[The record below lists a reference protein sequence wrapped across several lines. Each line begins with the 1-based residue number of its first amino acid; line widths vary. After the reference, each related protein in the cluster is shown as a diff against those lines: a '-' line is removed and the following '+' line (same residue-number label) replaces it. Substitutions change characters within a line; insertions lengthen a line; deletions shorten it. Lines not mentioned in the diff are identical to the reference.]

1 MEITMQDGFTGAQG
15 GFLDMMRSDAG
26 DVTPVATEAQPHFIQ
41 DDPVQPEPTRQ
52 APQPVAE
59 DDTPEPVMKKPGDI
73 KKGIDSLLGD
83 EPEAPTKA
91 DDSAEDE
98 SDLPADATTP
108 EAKGAWKNVK
118 KENRELKQERER
130 LAKELEAA
138 KKIKDSDP
146 IKTEA
151 EELRKERDALRERL
165 VKYDFREDPQYVR
178 EIGQPLE
185 HERTAIAKLAKTAD
199 IDFAVIE
206 DAIYQSDETK
216 FMDKL
221 DAAIESLT
229 PARQAMVTQSAIRM
243 RNLELRALEMET
255 KAGEL
260 LKIST
265 EEKKQMSEKQRTEA
279 RAAEMRAVADLE
291 PVLKKVAT
299 SFALDGEDA
308 DSAVKAILEDAQK
321 TPFEEL
327 SPKDK
332 AFGIAAA
339 AMVPRMKERIQF
351 LEATL
356 ARKDRAIAKYTGQFP
371 KTNSGST
378 PPPPKS
384 GNEPV
389 TSFSE
394 SFFGK
399 KVNEF

>member
-1 MEITMQDGFTGAQG
+1 MDIKMQDGFTGAQG

-83 EPEAPTKA
+83 EPEAPAKA
-91 DDSAEDE
+91 DDSVEDE

-108 EAKGAWKNVK
+108 EARGAWKNVK

-206 DAIYQSDETK
+206 DAIYQS
-216 FMDKL
+216 
-221 DAAIESLT
+221 
-229 PARQAMVTQSAIRM
+229 
-243 RNLELRALEMET
+243 ELRPLR
-255 KAGEL
+255 L
-260 LKIST
+260 LAHGAT
-265 EEKKQMSEKQRTEA
+265 
-279 RAAEMRAVADLE
+279 AAEL
-291 PVLKKVAT
+291 
-299 SFALDGEDA
+299 FA
-308 DSAVKAILEDAQK
+308 
-321 TPFEEL
+321 
-327 SPKDK
+327 
-332 AFGIAAA
+332 
-339 AMVPRMKERIQF
+339 
-351 LEATL
+351 
-356 ARKDRAIAKYTGQFP
+356 
-371 KTNSGST
+371 NHSGVSR
-378 PPPPKS
+378 
-384 GNEPV
+384 
-389 TSFSE
+389 
-394 SFFGK
+394 
-399 KVNEF
+399 

>member
-1 MEITMQDGFTGAQG
+1 MTARTILTMANG
-15 GFLDMMRSDAG
+15 
-26 DVTPVATEAQPHFIQ
+26 
-41 DDPVQPEPTRQ
+41 
-52 APQPVAE
+52 
-59 DDTPEPVMKKPGDI
+59 
-73 KKGIDSLLGD
+73 KGIDLFD
-83 EPEAPTKA
+83 PKPE
-91 DDSAEDE
+91 
-98 SDLPADATTP
+98 
-108 EAKGAWKNVK
+108 
-118 KENRELKQERER
+118 
-130 LAKELEAA
+130 
-138 KKIKDSDP
+138 
-146 IKTEA
+146 
-151 EELRKERDALRERL
+151 
-165 VKYDFREDPQYVR
+165 
-178 EIGQPLE
+178 
-185 HERTAIAKLAKTAD
+185 D

-265 EEKKQMSEKQRTEA
+265 EEKKQMTEKQRTEA

-291 PVLKKVAT
+291 PVLKKVAA

-356 ARKDRAIAKYTGQFP
+356 ARKDRAIAKYTGQSP

-394 SFFGK
+394 AFFGK